1 MEAEIASDPAF
12 QERPYAFA
20 SMCYVV
26 IDLDRAAL
34 TYALAGN
41 EPPVLLAA
49 EGDEMIALDHAGIV
63 LNVVP
68 DAQYEDASVPIHT
81 GDTLVLFTDGL
92 TEVRDGEGRF
102 FGREGLVQCISA
114 FAHAPTVAGL
124 VESVFNCANEFGRQ
138 GQRRD
143 DMTLLAVRI
152 TAGDL
157 GRGQETSPDAPH
169 LAID

>member
-1 MEAEIASDPAF
+1 M
-12 QERPYAFA
+12 
-20 SMCYVV
+20 
-26 IDLDRAAL
+26 
-34 TYALAGN
+34 T
-41 EPPVLLAA
+41 
-49 EGDEMIALDHAGIV
+49 ALDHAGIV

-114 FAHAPTVAGL
+114 FSHASTVSSL

-152 TAGDL
+152 TATDL
-157 GRGQETSPDAPH
+157 GRKQDSAADSQH